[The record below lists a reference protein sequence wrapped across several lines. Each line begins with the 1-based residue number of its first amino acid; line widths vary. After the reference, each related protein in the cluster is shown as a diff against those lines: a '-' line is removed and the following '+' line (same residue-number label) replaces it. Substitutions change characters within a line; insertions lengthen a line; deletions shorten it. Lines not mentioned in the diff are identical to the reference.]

1 METFNFNS
9 LNLKKIK
16 KVIDVGCGNGRHLK
30 SLGFRLTDSEIVG
43 IDQSVSEIT
52 KLNEEFSDSIC
63 KNGNTYRFITG
74 DIREMEIPDNSQDL
88 VVCSEVLEHVP
99 NFEAVLKEC
108 YRILKPGSVM
118 LISVP
123 AYFPESLCWKYSKK
137 YMQTPG
143 GHIRIF
149 KKNFLKERFEALN
162 LKVFKQHREHA
173 LHSIYWIL
181 RARNNMEE
189 NDFLKSFHNLL
200 VKQMF
205 GQAKLSLA
213 LEKLLNPF
221 FGKPIYVLFR
231 LIL

>member
-1 METFNFNS
+1 VETFNFNL

-30 SLGFRLTDSEIVG
+30 SLGFKLTDSEIIG
-43 IDQSVSEIT
+43 IDQSAPEIT
-52 KLNEEFSDSIC
+52 KLNKEFDESVC
-63 KNGNTYRFITG
+63 KNGNAYKFITG
-74 DIREMEIPDNSQDL
+74 DIREMDVPDNSQDL

-99 NFEAVLKEC
+99 NFEAVLEEC

-118 LISVP
+118 LVSVP
-123 AYFPESLCWKYSKK
+123 SYFPESLCWKYSKK

-149 KKNFLKERFEALN
+149 KKNFLKERFKALN
-162 LKVFKQHREHA
+162 LKLFKHHREHA
-173 LHSIYWIL
+173 LHSIYWII

-189 NDFLKSFHNLL
+189 NNFLKSFHNLL
-200 VKQMF
+200 VRQMF
-205 GQAKLSLA
+205 GQAKFSFA

-221 FGKPIYVLFR
+221 FGKSECFYLR
-231 LIL
+231 K

>member
-1 METFNFNS
+1 METFNFNL

-30 SLGFRLTDSEIVG
+30 SLGFKLTDSEIIG
-43 IDQSVSEIT
+43 IDQSAPEIT
-52 KLNEEFSDSIC
+52 KLNKEFDESVC
-63 KNGNTYRFITG
+63 KNGNAYKFITG
-74 DIREMEIPDNSQDL
+74 DIRERDVPDNSQDL

-99 NFEAVLKEC
+99 NFEAVLEEC

-123 AYFPESLCWKYSKK
+123 SYFPESLCWKYSKK

-149 KKNFLKERFEALN
+149 KKNFLKERFKALN
-162 LKVFKQHREHA
+162 LKLFKHHREHA
-173 LHSIYWIL
+173 LHSIYWII

-189 NDFLKSFHNLL
+189 NNFLKSFHNLL
-200 VKQMF
+200 VRQMF
-205 GQAKLSLA
+205 GQAKFSFA

-221 FGKPIYVLFR
+221 FGKSECFYLR
-231 LIL
+231 K

>member
-1 METFNFNS
+1 METFNFNL

-30 SLGFRLTDSEIVG
+30 SLGFKLTDSEIIG
-43 IDQSVSEIT
+43 IDQSAPEIT
-52 KLNEEFSDSIC
+52 KLNKEFNESVC
-63 KNGNTYRFITG
+63 KNGNAYKFITG
-74 DIREMEIPDNSQDL
+74 DIREMDVPDNSQDL

-99 NFEAVLKEC
+99 NFEAVLEEC

-118 LISVP
+118 LVSVP
-123 AYFPESLCWKYSKK
+123 SYFPESLCWKYSKK

-149 KKNFLKERFEALN
+149 KKNFLKERFKALN
-162 LKVFKQHREHA
+162 LKLFKHHREHA
-173 LHSIYWIL
+173 LHSIYWII

-189 NDFLKSFHNLL
+189 NNFLKSFHNLL
-200 VKQMF
+200 VRQMF
-205 GQAKLSLA
+205 GQAKFSFA

-221 FGKPIYVLFR
+221 FGKSECFYLR
-231 LIL
+231 K

>member
-1 METFNFNS
+1 METFNFNL

-30 SLGFRLTDSEIVG
+30 SLGFKLTDSEIIG
-43 IDQSVSEIT
+43 IDQSASEIT
-52 KLNEEFSDSIC
+52 KLNKEFNESVC
-63 KNGNTYRFITG
+63 KNGNAYKFITG
-74 DIREMEIPDNSQDL
+74 DIREMDVPDNSQDL

-99 NFEAVLKEC
+99 NFEAVLEEC

-123 AYFPESLCWKYSKK
+123 SYFPESLCWKYSKK

-149 KKNFLKERFEALN
+149 KKNFLKERFKALN
-162 LKVFKQHREHA
+162 LKLFKHHREHA
-173 LHSIYWIL
+173 LHSIYWII

-189 NDFLKSFHNLL
+189 NNFLKSFHNLL
-200 VKQMF
+200 VRQMF
-205 GQAKLSLA
+205 GQAKFSFA

-221 FGKPIYVLFR
+221 FGKSECFYLR
-231 LIL
+231 K

>member
-1 METFNFNS
+1 VETFNFNL

-30 SLGFRLTDSEIVG
+30 SLGFKLTDSEIIG
-43 IDQSVSEIT
+43 IDQSASEIT
-52 KLNEEFSDSIC
+52 KLNKEFNESVC
-63 KNGNTYRFITG
+63 KNGNAYKFITG
-74 DIREMEIPDNSQDL
+74 DIRDMDVPDNSQDL

-99 NFEAVLKEC
+99 NFETVLEEC

-123 AYFPESLCWKYSKK
+123 SYFPESLCWKYSKK

-149 KKNFLKERFEALN
+149 KKNFLKERFKALN
-162 LKVFKQHREHA
+162 LKLFKHHREHA
-173 LHSIYWIL
+173 LHSIYWII

-189 NDFLKSFHNLL
+189 NNFLKSFHNLL
-200 VKQMF
+200 VRQMF
-205 GQAKLSLA
+205 GQAKFSFA

-221 FGKPIYVLFR
+221 FGKSECFYLR
-231 LIL
+231 K

>member
-1 METFNFNS
+1 METFNFNL

-30 SLGFRLTDSEIVG
+30 SLGFKLTDSEIIG
-43 IDQSVSEIT
+43 IDQSASEIT
-52 KLNEEFSDSIC
+52 KLNKEFNESVC
-63 KNGNTYRFITG
+63 KNGNAYKFITG
-74 DIREMEIPDNSQDL
+74 DIRDMDVPDNSQDL

-99 NFEAVLKEC
+99 NFEAVLEEC

-123 AYFPESLCWKYSKK
+123 SYFPESLCWKYSKK

-149 KKNFLKERFEALN
+149 KKNFLKERFKALN
-162 LKVFKQHREHA
+162 LKLFKHHREHA
-173 LHSIYWIL
+173 LHSIYWII

-189 NDFLKSFHNLL
+189 NNFLKSFHNLL
-200 VKQMF
+200 VRQMF
-205 GQAKLSLA
+205 GQAKFSFA

-221 FGKPIYVLFR
+221 FGKSECFYLR
-231 LIL
+231 K